1 MEKSNYLQ
9 STTQIEIELPLDIN
23 LIAQYFTHDTLNYS
37 SDSLPID
44 QEISIPNLEIDPE
57 NMTPANFFTPGM
69 GVPLAILT
77 KKAIFLALDKTFMGD
92 QLKVTYTSMM
102 DIADYTGIQ
111 GIAGSLTEIRM
122 EYSVT
127 QDLQSLLSL
136 TQVNGSNEHPDGENY
151 PFTRMEDFSHI
162 RFELKYFF

>member
-1 MEKSNYLQ
+1 MNGKWYILVTILFSWMYAF
-9 STTQIEIELPLDIN
+9 TFHDN
-23 LIAQYFTHDTLNYS
+23 LI
-37 SDSLPID
+37 P
-44 QEISIPNLEIDPE
+44 
-57 NMTPANFFTPGM
+57 MTFGGET
-69 GVPLAILT
+69 
-77 KKAIFLALDKTFMGD
+77 LDKPFLGD

-122 EYSVT
+122 EYSLT

-136 TQVNGSNEHPDGENY
+136 TQVNGSNEHPDGEDY